1 MSNKEFAMFLQLI
14 ALLLK
19 EGKTDEVLKIIEK
32 HAGEIELE
40 PDNKQKKQG
49 GLMNDRHFGFYE
61 T

>member
-40 PDNKQKKQG
+40 PDNK
-49 GLMNDRHFGFYE
+49 
-61 T
+61 